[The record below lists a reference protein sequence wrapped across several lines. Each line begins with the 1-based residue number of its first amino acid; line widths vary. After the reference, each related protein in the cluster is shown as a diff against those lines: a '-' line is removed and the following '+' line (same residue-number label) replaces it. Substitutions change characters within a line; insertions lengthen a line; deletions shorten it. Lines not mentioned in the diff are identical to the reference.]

1 MTQASEDRP
10 VGIGRAAELTGASV
24 RALRYYQEVGLLA
37 PACTGGGTRRYIPD
51 DLARVRRIR
60 ELQEVL
66 GFQLEEI
73 RAVLTDEDEVAA
85 LRAQYHALPERSPRR
100 REIVAECL
108 LPMERLQGRV
118 EKRYEQVCTVRTEL
132 AHRIAA
138 IRSQLGS

>member
-1 MTQASEDRP
+1 MTTASENRP
-10 VGIGRAAELTGASV
+10 AGIGRAAELTGASV

-37 PACTGGGTRRYIPD
+37 PSCTGGGTRRYNPD

-73 RAVLTDEDEVAA
+73 RSVLTDEDQVAA
-85 LRAQYHALPERSPRR
+85 LRAEYHALPQRSPRR

-108 LPMERLQGRV
+108 LPMQRLQSRV
-118 EKRYEQVCTVRTEL
+118 EKRYEQICSVRAEL
-132 AHRIAA
+132 TDRIAA
-138 IRSQLGS
+138 IRSLLGS